1 MRRAVRALLVAVTVG
16 GIVFLFFLPG
26 RVWLA
31 QGRAAATANR
41 QQAALSRENDALTK
55 RVAQLESS
63 AYIEQRARQEYGLV
77 RPGDHAYVI
86 LPAAT
91 PPTTAPPP
99 PPPHHHRSIW
109 SRLEFWK

>member
-41 QQAALSRENDALTK
+41 QQTALSRENDALTQ

-63 AYIEQRARQEYGLV
+63 AYIEQLARQEYGLV
-77 RPGDHAYVI
+77 RPGEQAYGI
-86 LPAAT
+86 LPPAT
-91 PPTTAPPP
+91 PPTTTAPPP
-99 PPPHHHRSIW
+99 KPQPHHSIW
-109 SRLEFWK
+109 HSLEFWK

>member
-1 MRRAVRALLVAVTVG
+1 MRRTVRALLIAVTVG

-41 QQAALSRENDALTK
+41 QQIALSRENDALTK

-63 AYIEQRARQEYGLV
+63 AYIEQLARQQYGLV
-77 RPGDHAYVI
+77 RPGEQAYGI
-86 LPAAT
+86 LPPAT
-91 PPTTAPPP
+91 PPTTTPPP
-99 PPPHHHRSIW
+99 PKPPHHHSIW
-109 SRLEFWK
+109 RSLEFWK